1 MKKKDR
7 LFELTP
13 GTECGG
19 PLLCP
24 ICAMNY
30 AIIYHDTGMKEWS
43 KKYRRIAAKL
53 KKVKNESSTD
63 H

>member
-1 MKKKDR
+1 MKKGKNK
-7 LFELTP
+7 LFNLTP

-30 AIIYHDTGMKEWS
+30 AIIYDDTGRKEWS
-43 KKYRRIAAKL
+43 KKYRRHAAKL
-53 KKVKNESSTD
+53 KKAEK
-63 H
+63 